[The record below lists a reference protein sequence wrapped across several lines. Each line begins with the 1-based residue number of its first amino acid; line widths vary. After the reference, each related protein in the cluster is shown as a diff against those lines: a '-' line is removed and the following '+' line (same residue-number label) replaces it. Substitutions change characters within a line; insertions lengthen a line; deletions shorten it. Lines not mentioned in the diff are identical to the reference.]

1 MNSEKNII
9 KNKLQGLVTKCGNKT
24 ITIEVRKKVK
34 HLLYGKFI
42 NKIYKYK
49 AHDPNNKCK
58 INDNV
63 IIKYSRPH
71 SCTKR
76 WNVFQIL

>member
-1 MNSEKNII
+1 MKENKSII
-9 KNKLQGLVTKCGNKT
+9 KNKLQGFVIKCGNKT

-42 NKIYKYK
+42 NKVYKYK
-49 AHDPNNKCK
+49 AHDPNNECK

-71 SCTKR
+71 SCAKR
-76 WNVFQIL
+76 WKVYHIL